1 MHGDLSFARF
11 PIVVGH
17 YENDTIIGAEAVIDR
32 LFDGALTTR
41 YNLGLYPGPL
51 GTHAVVVRE
60 PTPLQKALQLP
71 RGAVVVGLGRWG
83 ELTAGQIA
91 NIIRRG
97 AIEYVLQLDNHQPAQ
112 RASRSAKEV
121 GLSVLLIG
129 ATASNLSTE
138 DSVAAIL
145 RGIAQANLELQTFVE
160 RVRTRISEVE
170 IVELYVDS
178 AIEAARA
185 AKRLAGPLS
194 EELAIPI
201 EAAPLLQRGRYGR
214 MRWANTRNLD
224 AWRRWQITV
233 VPAPDARPELPRALR
248 AWLGTAARTDSAD
261 PALLRALAEIAVAD
275 VAQPPPDR
283 IRFVSLSDRARAE
296 VTLDQ
301 HQPEL
306 IERLIRAS
314 VTDTSYKPEDA
325 RVMFELLV
333 PNDFKDGLGQ
343 LSNVVFVL
351 DGDTAAYPWELMTD
365 AGESPLCTRL
375 RMVRQ
380 LQSATFRQHLRV
392 TTSRYA
398 LVIGDPKVT
407 PPFQQ
412 LGGAVREADVVEEKL
427 AATSRNRQDVFEPT
441 RVPPGATARDVFAAL
456 FARPYRIIHLAG
468 HGEYRAAIGSTRERS
483 GMVLDNGVFLT
494 AAEVRK
500 MTQVP
505 ELVFLNCCSI
515 GQTGPERVDAPYR
528 PYNRL
533 AASISRELI
542 EMGVRAVVAAGWAVR
557 DDAALL
563 FAEKFY
569 DELLNGATF
578 GRALM
583 EARIATWRRF
593 PDSNTWGAYQAYG
606 DPDFRLVLKGAAAR
620 SDSRVAHEE
629 LLEQIDRIWKHARML
644 DVQEVYGTDQDAPA
658 KDKSDQLRQLET
670 LLADVPQAWLNRS
683 DIRIA
688 VAEAFGELR
697 AYPEAIEHYAF
708 ALDTGELDSKTTIKA
723 VEQLFNLTARQAERD
738 RDPKRLRAAIA
749 RLKALQDVG
758 ETSER
763 FNLLGSA
770 YKGLANVVTKP
781 TEVRK
786 AIAEAARF
794 YGESARRHTERG
806 SFDHYPIVNRVAL
819 LAVLG
824 KAPKDWAEQLN
835 ESALNAR
842 ERFQEDLGTK
852 DAVFHAVASADV
864 AVVRALADKTL
875 TNAGAKRTAAI
886 DDIVEQYQQTLGAVQ
901 ATPRQVDSVVRQIKT
916 LAAFIDKLGGAKLP
930 RAEQLRRDALT
941 EIADALG

>member
-1 MHGDLSFARF
+1 M
-11 PIVVGH
+11 
-17 YENDTIIGAEAVIDR
+17 
-32 LFDGALTTR
+32 
-41 YNLGLYPGPL
+41 
-51 GTHAVVVRE
+51 
-60 PTPLQKALQLP
+60 
-71 RGAVVVGLGRWG
+71 
-83 ELTAGQIA
+83 
-91 NIIRRG
+91 
-97 AIEYVLQLDNHQPAQ
+97 
-112 RASRSAKEV
+112 
-121 GLSVLLIG
+121 LLIG

-160 RVRTRISEVE
+160 RVRTRISELE

-194 EELAIPI
+194 EELKIPI

-214 MRWANTRNLD
+214 MRWAGTRNLD

-233 VPAPDARPELPRALR
+233 ERAPDTKPELPRALR
-248 AWLGTAARTDSAD
+248 AWLGTAARTNAAD
-261 PALLRALAEIAVAD
+261 PALLSALAEIAVAD

-296 VTLDQ
+296 VMLDQ

-325 RVMFELLV
+325 RVMFELMV
-333 PNDFKDGLGQ
+333 PNDLKDGLGQ

-398 LVIGDPKVT
+398 LVVGDPKVT

-412 LGGAVREADVVEEKL
+412 LDGAVLEADAVEKKL
-427 AATSRNRQDVFEPT
+427 AGTKQNRKDVFEPI

-468 HGEYRAAIGSTRERS
+468 HGEYRAEAGSTRERS
-483 GMVLDNGVFLT
+483 GMVLDNGIFLT

-500 MTQVP
+500 MAQVP

-557 DDAALL
+557 DDAALV

-569 DELLNGATF
+569 DEMLNGATF

-606 DPDFRLVLKGAAAR
+606 DPDFRLVLRESAAR
-620 SDSRVAHEE
+620 SDGHVAHEE
-629 LLEQIDRIWKHARML
+629 LLEQIDRIWKHARTL
-644 DVQEVYGTDQDAPA
+644 DVQEAYGTDKDAAA
-658 KDKSDQLRQLET
+658 KGKSDQVRHLET
-670 LLADVPQAWLNRS
+670 LLADVPQAWLDRS

-697 AYPEAIEHYAF
+697 EYPKAIEHYTF

-723 VEQLFNLTARQAERD
+723 AEQLFNLIARQAETRQGPQTLARCD
-738 RDPKRLRAAIA
+738 RA
-749 RLKALQDVG
+749 
-758 ETSER
+758 SE
-763 FNLLGSA
+763 GDA
-770 YKGLANVVTKP
+770 G
-781 TEVRK
+781 
-786 AIAEAARF
+786 
-794 YGESARRHTERG
+794 RRR
-806 SFDHYPIVNRVAL
+806 N
-819 LAVLG
+819 
-824 KAPKDWAEQLN
+824 
-835 ESALNAR
+835 
-842 ERFQEDLGTK
+842 
-852 DAVFHAVASADV
+852 
-864 AVVRALADKTL
+864 VRALQPARRARTRGWR
-875 TNAGAKRTAAI
+875 TSSRSPQRCARRSRTRPSSMASQPGGNAERG
-886 DDIVEQYQQTLGAVQ
+886 
-901 ATPRQVDSVVRQIKT
+901 
-916 LAAFIDKLGGAKLP
+916 
-930 RAEQLRRDALT
+930 QLRPLPDREPRGAS
-941 EIADALG
+941 GRPG